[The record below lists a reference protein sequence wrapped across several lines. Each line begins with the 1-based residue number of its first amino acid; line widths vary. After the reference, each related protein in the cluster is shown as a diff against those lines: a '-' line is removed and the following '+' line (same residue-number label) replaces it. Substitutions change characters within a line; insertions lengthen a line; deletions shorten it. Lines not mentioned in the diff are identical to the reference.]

1 MKRRFFL
8 LSAGTLTFSQ
18 LLVNCAENNQA
29 TPINQSP
36 KDSSGKRELNKFRK
50 NLNNFPNENIS
61 YPADAGVID
70 VMKDYG
76 ARGDGRTD
84 DTTAIQSAIS
94 AAVGTKRIVYFPKG
108 TYLVSNTI
116 SAKDTNGVW
125 RCRLI
130 LQGYNK
136 QNTIIKLKDNCPGF
150 TDSKNP
156 KDVLQTGSDN
166 PIAQDGPQAG
176 GGNQAFNNSVL
187 NLTID
192 IGIGNIGARGL
203 EYLANNQGILEN
215 VTIKSSDPKMLGDI
229 GLAMIRFGPGPCL
242 IKNVTIIGFN
252 YGIYAFGMEYGL
264 TFENIAIEGQR
275 VAGIYNNG
283 QVMAIRRLISYNEGT
298 IPVIKLDGAGFLVM
312 VDSELI
318 CSGNTKNSVAIDSVG
333 DNSEFFLRNVKT
345 SGYRVV
351 SITKRRQS
359 EKTENPMIEYSSLPV
374 KQLFSSTR
382 KSLNLQVKET
392 PNYYNN
398 NFSDWAFVGPPTG
411 GDDTSNIQAALNS
424 GKPVVYFKSGLGYF
438 ISTKLVIPS
447 TVKKIVGM
455 KATILFS
462 KNNTYFRDK
471 SKPKALW
478 EVVDGSDLLVIEA
491 LDCTIFN
498 TNTETAGCYFM
509 HNKSARS
516 IVLKRIPAGYGA
528 YKNETPAS
536 GVPLG
541 ELYIED
547 YSGTIRINV
556 PQKVWVRQFN
566 PENFEDGYN
575 AKVTN
580 NGGDLWILGF
590 KIEGPGSAIETNN
603 GGRTEVLGGEIYA
616 SGYVPPAG
624 KACFLVNNSSVSFS
638 VGTSGVNQY
647 PVIVRETRGKVTKNL
662 NHRDLPSRGGPSV
675 ALPLY
680 SGQVTRKKGM
690 K

>member
-1 MKRRFFL
+1 MKRRYFL
-8 LSAGTLTFSQ
+8 LSAGTLTLSQ

-29 TPINQSP
+29 ISIKQLL
-36 KDSSGKRELNKFRK
+36 KDSAGKRELNKFRK
-50 NLNNFPNENIS
+50 ILKNFPNENIY
-61 YPADAGVID
+61 YPVDAGVID
-70 VMKDYG
+70 VIKDYG

-84 DTTAIQSAIS
+84 DTAAIQSAIS
-94 AAVGTKRIVYFPKG
+94 AAVNTKRIVYFPKG
-108 TYLVSNTI
+108 TYLVSSTL
-116 SAKDTNGVW
+116 SAKDTNGIW
-125 RCRLI
+125 RSRLI
-130 LQGYNK
+130 LQGYN
-136 QNTIIKLKDNCPGF
+136 QHNTVIKLKDNCPGF

-156 KDVLQTGSDN
+156 KNVIQTGSDN
-166 PIAQDGPQAG
+166 PIAQDGAQAG

-215 VTIKSSDPKMLGDI
+215 VTIKSSDPKMLGDT

-242 IKNVTIIGFN
+242 IKNVIIIGFN
-252 YGIYAFGMEYGL
+252 YGIYALGMEYGL

-283 QVMAIRRLISYNEGT
+283 QVMALRRLISYNEGT
-298 IPVIKLDGAGFLVM
+298 IPVIKLDGAGFLVI

-318 CSGNTKNSVAIDSVG
+318 CSGNTENSVAIDSAG
-333 DNSEFFLRNVKT
+333 DHSEYFLRNVKT
-345 SGYRVV
+345 SGYQVV
-351 SITKRRQS
+351 GRTKRRQS
-359 EKTENPMIEYSSLPV
+359 DKIENSMSEYSSLPV
-374 KQLFSSTR
+374 RQLFPSTR

-392 PNYYNN
+392 PTYYNN
-398 NFSDWAFVGPPTG
+398 NFSNWAFVGAPTG

-424 GKPVVYFKSGLGYF
+424 GKPVVYFKSGVGYS
-438 ISTKLVIPS
+438 ITTKLVIPS

-455 KATILFS
+455 QATILIS

-471 SKPKALW
+471 SKPKAIW

-498 TNTETAGCYFM
+498 TSTEAAGADFM

-528 YKNETPAS
+528 YKNEKPAS
-536 GVPLG
+536 GVQLG
-541 ELYIED
+541 ELYVED

-590 KIEGPGSAIETNN
+590 KTEGEGSAIETNN
-603 GGRTEVLGGEIYA
+603 GGRTEVLGGEIYPSA
-616 SGYVPPAG
+616 YVPPAG

-638 VGTSGVNQY
+638 IGTSGVNQY
-647 PVIVRETRGKVTKNL
+647 PVIVRETRGKVTKDL
-662 NHRDLPSRGGPSV
+662 KHRDLPSRGGPSV

-680 SGQVTRKKGM
+680 SGQVTRKRG
-690 K
+690 